1 LLRLKHGEIPNP
13 ERQTLNQVSRLETE
27 LAEAQEMACEARQ
40 EQTSAVTAMS
50 ELADARDAALREA
63 EKMKEEAE
71 AIAAAYEVVTAESEA
86 RAGEVESAELRLQAA
101 EARFKH
107 EADAADRRIE
117 EALAECER
125 RRKDAE
131 VTLYTLY
138 LIPQILSFQ
147 RRALSWMSLRRAE
160 MSFNYVRLNSK
171 TSNKQVLMDELEESG
186 RELAD
191 VRDLHARE
199 IEALGREVEANRL
212 VAA

>member
-1 LLRLKHGEIPNP
+1 
-13 ERQTLNQVSRLETE
+13 
-27 LAEAQEMACEARQ
+27 
-40 EQTSAVTAMS
+40 MS

-147 RRALSWMSLRRAE
+147 RRAASWMSVRRAK

-171 TSNKQVLMDELEESG
+171 HLTNRFSWMSLRRVGGSWLMYATCTRG
-186 RELAD
+186 RL
-191 VRDLHARE
+191 RP
-199 IEALGREVEANRL
+199 LGGKSRQTGWL
-212 VAA
+212 PLDQQFIPPKT